1 MNLRLSASGL
11 VKSHL
16 SSARPHP
23 ALVDVSLDWEGGT
36 LVLLTGPNGAGKT
49 TLLRILAG
57 LDNPDSGVIH
67 ITPTIQA
74 DQIQARAEILR
85 SYGAWLPD
93 RPGFPAGLPAR
104 ACLEET
110 LILDGV
116 PARSRQVALSQAAA
130 EFGVDAFWD
139 RPGTAVSRGQ
149 QALLA
154 MARISMLERKCWW
167 LDEPFAALDA
177 TAIDRVCAWIET
189 RLARGDLV
197 VLCTHQADGGPAEA
211 HDWDAAV
218 EHWVLA
224 RGRLEKKA

>member
-1 MNLRLSASGL
+1 MNLRFSASGL

-23 ALVDVSLDWEGGT
+23 ALVDASLDWEGGS

-57 LDNPDSGVIH
+57 LDTQDSGVIQVCPAGH
-67 ITPTIQA
+67 ATPIQA
-74 DQIQARAEILR
+74 TAEILR
-85 SYGAWLPD
+85 AQGAWLPD

-104 ACLEET
+104 ACLEEA

-116 PARSRQVALSQAAA
+116 PAKARQFALAQAALH
-130 EFGVDAFWD
+130 FGVDSFWA

-154 MARISMLERKCWW
+154 LARISMLQRDCWW
-167 LDEPFAALDA
+167 LDEPFANLDSS
-177 TAIDRVCAWIET
+177 AIERVCTWIET
-189 RLARGDLV
+189 RLSLGNLV
-197 VLCTHQADGGPAEA
+197 VLCTHQADGSPAQTRA
-211 HDWDAAV
+211 WQTPV
-218 EHWVLA
+218 EHWVLS